1 MSRILVVEDSP
12 TQAVKLTIVLEEAG
26 FEVETA
32 PDAERAFDRLGRE
45 RFDLVLSDLNL
56 PGGSGFDLC
65 RRVKAHPALRG
76 LPVVVHTS
84 QADPVNVLR
93 GLEAGA
99 DGFMTK
105 DRQPDEIVGR
115 IRRVLARAGRPADP
129 RPRVRFLGREY
140 DLSAG
145 RDQLLDVLVS
155 AFEDVVHLN
164 QRYKEEIAHRR
175 KAEAELHKARD
186 EANAANRAKSE
197 FLARMSHEIRT
208 PMNGV
213 IGMTEL
219 VLDTTLTAE
228 QRDYLDIV
236 KNSADALL
244 TVINDILDFSK
255 IEAGK
260 LELDAID
267 FSLRETLGDTL
278 HLLAFRAAQKGLELA
293 GHVAPDVPDELV
305 GDPGRLRQVIINL
318 VGNALKFT
326 ERGEVIVSVS
336 QASGGR
342 QPPRR
347 RAALFRAR
355 HRHRHPQGEGG
366 RDLSA
371 VRAGRH
377 VHDAEVRRHRFGPR
391 HLQAPGRADGRPR
404 LDRKRRRPRQ
414 HLPFHREIRRA
425 PRCDCRGSA
434 AAAEVA
440 RPAGAGRGR

>member
-1 MSRILVVEDSP
+1 MTRILVVEDSP

-26 FEVETA
+26 FAVETA
-32 PDAERAFDRLGRE
+32 PDAERAFERLGRE

-76 LPVVVHTS
+76 TPVVVHTS

-115 IRRVLARAGRPADP
+115 IRRVLARAGRHSDDA
-129 RPRVRFLGREY
+129 RPRARFLGREY
-140 DLSAG
+140 ELSAG

-175 KAEAELHKARD
+175 KVEAELHKARD

-219 VLDTTLTAE
+219 VLDTPLTGE
-228 QRDYLDIV
+228 QREYLDIV

-260 LELDAID
+260 LELDSTD

-278 HLLAFRAAQKGLELA
+278 HLLAFRAVQKGLELA
-293 GHVAPDVPDELV
+293 GHVAPDVPDELI
-305 GDPGRLRQVIINL
+305 GDPGRLRQIIINL

-326 ERGEVIVSVS
+326 EKGEVVVSV
-336 QASGGR
+336 ASGGCCCILKCAT
-342 QPPRR
+342 PASAFPRR
-347 RAALFRAR
+347 ST
-355 HRHRHPQGEGG
+355 P
-366 RDLSA
+366 
-371 VRAGRH
+371 
-377 VHDAEVRRHRFGPR
+377 
-391 HLQAPGRADGRPR
+391 
-404 LDRKRRRPRQ
+404 
-414 HLPFHREIRRA
+414 
-425 PRCDCRGSA
+425 
-434 AAAEVA
+434 
-440 RPAGAGRGR
+440 

>member
-32 PDAERAFDRLGRE
+32 PDAERAFERLGRGQ
-45 RFDLVLSDLNL
+45 FDLVLSDLNL

-65 RRVKAHPALRG
+65 RRVKAHPALRT

-105 DRQPDEIVGR
+105 DREPEEIVGR
-115 IRRVLARAGRPADP
+115 IRRVLARSSRPADAA
-129 RPRVRFLGREY
+129 RPRALFLGREY
-140 DLSAG
+140 ELSAG

-164 QRYKEEIAHRR
+164 QRYKEEITHRR
-175 KAEAELHKARD
+175 KVEAELLKARGAAE
-186 EANAANRAKSE
+186 EASRAKSE

-213 IGMTEL
+213 VGMTEL
-219 VLDTTLTAE
+219 VLDTPLSAE

-236 KNSADALL
+236 RNSADALL

-260 LELDAID
+260 LELDATD
-267 FSLRETLGDTL
+267 FGLRETLGDML
-278 HLLAFRAAQKGLELA
+278 HLVAFRAAQKGLELA
-293 GHVAPDVPDELV
+293 GHVAPDVPEGLV
-305 GDPGRLRQVIINL
+305 GDPGRLRQIIINL

-326 ERGEVIVSVS
+326 EKGEVVVSVS
-336 QASGGR
+336 SVGARSVSEGQSLAH
-342 QPPRR
+342 
-347 RAALFRAR
+347 AA
-355 HRHRHPQGEGG
+355 GS
-366 RDLSA
+366 D
-371 VRAGRH
+371 
-377 VHDAEVRRHRFGPR
+377 
-391 HLQAPGRADGRPR
+391 
-404 LDRKRRRPRQ
+404 KR
-414 HLPFHREIRRA
+414 
-425 PRCDCRGSA
+425 G
-434 AAAEVA
+434 
-440 RPAGAGRGR
+440 